1 MAAIQKVA
9 WTYAWPL
16 NNFDKAVDTLLR
28 YSKDAGLDN
37 NNIVQLKVN
46 AVDYLMRMNPQ
57 QKAKAIQLMEEC
69 ITLDNL
75 HAESII
81 GSRTT
86 LAGMIHST
94 DKARSDKLFKEALD
108 ACTNQ
113 NQFNRVRNHA
123 ASVKRE

>member
-1 MAAIQKVA
+1 MHVA

-16 NNFDKAVDTLLR
+16 KSFDKAVDILLR
-28 YSKDAGLDN
+28 YEKDPGLN
-37 NNIVQLKVN
+37 NNDIVSLKIN

-69 ITLDNL
+69 IPLDNL
-75 HAESII
+75 HTESII

-86 LAGMIHST
+86 LAGLIHDT
-94 DKARSDKLFKEALD
+94 NKAKADKLFQEALD
-108 ACTNQ
+108 VCSNQ

-123 ASVKRE
+123 AGVKRN